1 MLNISPHHPFLSCCR
16 ATEGLR
22 EGAREGGVERWEE
35 ESEGGLRT
43 PPSKFKQTFEDN
55 CRKAPEEIMA
65 CRLASTCALH
75 KRSDWECL
83 LTTLSVW
90 EM

>member
-55 CRKAPEEIMA
+55 CRKAPEEIMHVI
-65 CRLASTCALH
+65 LH
-75 KRSDWECL
+75 L
-83 LTTLSVW
+83 LVHYISVPIGSAY
-90 EM
+90 